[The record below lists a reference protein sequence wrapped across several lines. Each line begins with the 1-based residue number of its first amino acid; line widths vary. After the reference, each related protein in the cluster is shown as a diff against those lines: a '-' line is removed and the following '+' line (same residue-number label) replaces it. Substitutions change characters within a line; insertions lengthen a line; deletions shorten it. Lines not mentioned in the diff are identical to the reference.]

1 MQLAEI
7 ILVTLVQRIHGR
19 AELLQLQ
26 VEKQQMRVILKSR
39 TTSKFQMSVSLLQH
53 CIIQHTLKYGKKR
66 EFCNLKGETV

>member
-39 TTSKFQMSVSLLQH
+39 TTSKFQMSVSLL
-53 CIIQHTLKYGKKR
+53 
-66 EFCNLKGETV
+66 